1 MSSRTLKS
9 LTVALASAATVMLAA
24 TSSSAAGLPWS
35 ASHGTATAD
44 GSRSLE
50 RGSGIL
56 SSTLVVRGELKNA
69 GPGCYSLWSMA
80 IHDFAPTPARKLAT
94 QCGPGST
101 PVSFKTHYA
110 PTTTASVYVC
120 KDEGAQDCGQ
130 QMPLTTWPV
139 KQTAPSTA
147 AAEQQGAPR
156 KP

>member
-24 TSSSAAGLPWS
+24 TSSSAAGLPWF

-56 SSTLVVRGELKNA
+56 SSTLVVQGELKNA
-69 GPGCYSLWSMA
+69 GPGCYSL
-80 IHDFAPTPARKLAT
+80 
-94 QCGPGST
+94 C
-101 PVSFKTHYA
+101 FKTHYA

-120 KDEGAQDCGQ
+120 KDEGAGDCGQ
-130 QMPLTTWPV
+130 QMSLTTWPV

-147 AAEQQGAPR
+147 AAEWQGAPR